1 MNSQPGTQLS
11 GVRSLLIPLAAFE
24 MYHLGCFWLQ
34 KQKTPCGKNNKKN
47 ILVHTTKRAFRQGL
61 LQQLTAASDSHFSVL
76 LSTLFSMMCQ
86 LCLQAVFPPESY
98 SSGSSS
104 MPHICVPCLM
114 TKKRERKGCFSESS
128 LRKRV
133 SSTKIP
139 GSSFLNIV

>member
-11 GVRSLLIPLAAFE
+11 GVSSLLMSLAAFG
-24 MYHLGCFWLQ
+24 MYHLGCFWSQ

-47 ILVHTTKRAFRQGL
+47 VLAHITKRAFRQGL

-76 LSTLFSMMCQ
+76 LSTLFSRMWQ

-98 SSGSSS
+98 SSSSS
-104 MPHICVPCLM
+104 SVPHICVPCLM
-114 TKKRERKGCFSESS
+114 TKRERKSCFSNSS